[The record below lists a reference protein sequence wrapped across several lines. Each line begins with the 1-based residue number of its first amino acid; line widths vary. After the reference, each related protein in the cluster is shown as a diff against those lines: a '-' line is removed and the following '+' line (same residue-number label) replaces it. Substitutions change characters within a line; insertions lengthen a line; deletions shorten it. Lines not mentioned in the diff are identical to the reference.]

1 MANHAPKT
9 RIIKVFRYDPAAGGP
24 GHFDRFELKTDDESL
39 TTILDVLI
47 RLQKTQ
53 DLSLAF
59 RYACR
64 VSMCGSCG
72 MVINGRE
79 ALACK
84 TILADLK
91 GEEVTI
97 RPLNHFPVVKD
108 LVVDMEPFFRKYE
121 EGLTYFHAAREL
133 TEPAIIRPD
142 SRERQV
148 IESSTEC
155 IACGCCVSSC
165 TMANWHKDYLGPAA
179 LNRIF
184 TLLADSRD
192 GLHEERL
199 ARSLGSC
206 YHCRTELN
214 CTEVCPKEISATRAI
229 KYIQMLA
236 AKETLKPGST
246 VRSDQGD
253 TLRQGVPKL
262 MPPQSTAPAAL
273 TPEPEDLLPA
283 VPPPTLASRR
293 EFLSR
298 TTLGIAALT
307 IAFLGGVLAATALAP
322 TLRKRPEKWVD
333 VGKAEDFPAGSVKT
347 AQIRYPVKDGFYES
361 TVSKP
366 VFVSHKANPDQF
378 TVFNSRCTHLG
389 CVLRWDDGKNLF
401 ICDCHGGQFKP
412 DGVVKAGPPPRSM
425 DRYLTMVKDGHLFVQ
440 EA

>member
-9 RIIKVFRYDPAAGGP
+9 RIIKVFRFDPAVGGS

-47 RLQKTQ
+47 RLQKNQ
-53 DLSLAF
+53 DPSLAF

-91 GEEVTI
+91 GAEVTI

-121 EGLTYFHAAREL
+121 EGLTYFQADREL
-133 TEPAIIRPD
+133 TEPALIRPD
-142 SRERQV
+142 STERQV

-165 TMANWHKDYLGPAA
+165 SMAAWHKDYLGPAA
-179 LNRIF
+179 LNRVF

-192 GLHEERL
+192 GLHVERL

-236 AKETLKPGST
+236 AKDALRPGSK
-246 VRSDQGD
+246 VRGD
-253 TLRQGVPKL
+253 LEEL
-262 MPPQSTAPAAL
+262 MPPQSQAPKERSA
-273 TPEPEDLLPA
+273 EPENVLPA
-283 VPPPTLASRR
+283 VPPPALASRR

-298 TTLGIAALT
+298 TTLGIAAVTTVL
-307 IAFLGGVLAATALAP
+307 LGGVLATTALAP
-322 TLRKRPEKWVD
+322 ALHKRPEKWVD

-347 AQIRYPVKDGFYES
+347 AQISYPVKDGFYES
-361 TVSKP
+361 TVGKP
-366 VFVSHKANPDQF
+366 VFVFHEANSDRF

-389 CVLRWDDGKNLF
+389 CMLRWDDGKNLF

-412 DGVVKAGPPPRSM
+412 DGTVKAGPPPRSM
-425 DRYLTMVKDGHLFVQ
+425 DRYQTMVKDGHLFVQ